1 MASVCHW
8 VADEFLVGVWQLR
21 RFSKDAVDEV
31 AKSGGGAFGVGGA
44 GASPGADHG
53 GGVVGVSVVV
63 ALDPGGDRPPA
74 AVEVD

>member
-44 GASPGADHG
+44 GASPGATMAA
-53 GGVVGVSVVV
+53 
-63 ALDPGGDRPPA
+63 AL
-74 AVEVD
+74 